1 MENIQNTQSGKTYR
15 EHFQAIK
22 GETST
27 LSSKRSAPSVT
38 MPYQSLN
45 LMTQNEQVKL
55 VWNKAEI
62 VGDNY
67 SIAWRTLDAQYWGVP
82 QRRNESTLS
91 QILQADAPEKYY
103 LSPKACEGICRR
115 AMKRGKVVTANAL
128 GGVDGRLL
136 ELSA

>member
-1 MENIQNTQSGKTYR
+1 MENIQNTQFGKMYR

-45 LMTQNEQVKL
+45 LMTKSEQSLFGTKQESCGKL
-55 VWNKAEI
+55 LHRMEEHL
-62 VGDNY
+62 
-67 SIAWRTLDAQYWGVP
+67 T
-82 QRRNESTLS
+82 RNTGECPNVARESTLS

-103 LSPKACEGICRR
+103 LSPKACEGICREGNEAGQGSCR
-115 AMKRGKVVTANAL
+115 
-128 GGVDGRLL
+128 
-136 ELSA
+136 